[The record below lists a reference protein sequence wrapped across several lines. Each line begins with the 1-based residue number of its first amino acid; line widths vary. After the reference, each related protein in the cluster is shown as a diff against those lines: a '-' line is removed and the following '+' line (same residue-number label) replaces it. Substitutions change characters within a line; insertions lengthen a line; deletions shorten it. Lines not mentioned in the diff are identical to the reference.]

1 MIYIFQK
8 DFKLSTGRIIRKG
21 DAVFLDDPN
30 EVNEITKAVEKDKSA
45 TEKKNTLKT
54 DK

>member
-8 DFKLSTGRIIRKG
+8 DFRLSTGRIIRKG
-21 DAVFLDDPN
+21 DAVFVDNPEEKN
-30 EVNEITKAVEKDKSA
+30 EVTQAVEKDKA
-45 TEKKNTLKT
+45 TTEKKNTKT